1 MQHIHKINIK
11 YVDFTINRRLLEFFN
26 DFSPVP
32 TSIVSLFL
40 GASRRGLKF
49 LPQTT
54 KYVF

>member
-32 TSIVSLFL
+32 TSFYHYFL
-40 GASRRGLKF
+40 E
-49 LPQTT
+49 LPEG
-54 KYVF
+54 V

>member
-32 TSIVSLFL
+32 TSLYHYFWE
-40 GASRRGLKF
+40 
-49 LPQTT
+49 LPEG
-54 KYVF
+54 V